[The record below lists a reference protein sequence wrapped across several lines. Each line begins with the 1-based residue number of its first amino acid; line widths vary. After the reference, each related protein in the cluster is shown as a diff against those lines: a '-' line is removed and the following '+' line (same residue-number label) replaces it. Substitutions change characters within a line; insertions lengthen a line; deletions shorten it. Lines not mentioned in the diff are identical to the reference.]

1 MEKNKKQDYLTKTL
15 ILQFV
20 FCALIF
26 AFIYVADYLDI
37 PAISLFRDEIFSEL
51 NKDTTKE
58 DVKEAFKKIESFAE
72 NEFLFNDF
80 VEEEFNVKIWGEGG
94 EDEKINGENVSC
106 EEYKLNYKIFKPVIN
121 GVVSSEFGERVH
133 PITDEFGIHKGL
145 DLALDAGSPIFAIY
159 DGEVVEAEYN
169 QWNGYYVK
177 IKHDNE
183 IMSVYCHCKKLFV
196 KKGDII
202 RGGEVIASVGSTGQ
216 STGPHLHFELR
227 INDVCYNPEFA
238 FKDAIDAV

>member
-1 MEKNKKQDYLTKTL
+1 MEKSKKQDYLTKTL

-26 AFIYVADYLDI
+26 AFIYVADYLEI
-37 PAISLFRDEIFSEL
+37 PAISLFKNEIFSEF

-72 NEFLFNDF
+72 NEFIFNDYN
-80 VEEEFNVKIWGEGG
+80 EEEFNVEILGEGG
-94 EDEKINGENVSC
+94 EDDNINGENVSS

-133 PITDEFGIHKGL
+133 PITEELGIHKGL
-145 DLALDAGSPIFAIY
+145 DLALEAGSPIFAIY

-196 KKGDII
+196 EKGDVI

-227 INDVCYNPEFA
+227 INEVCYNPEFA
-238 FKDAIDAV
+238 LKDAIDAI